1 MANPNEPRLDG
12 DELPEAPWMP
22 ATSAD
27 ELSQAAQSTF
37 RAHAEAVLNN
47 GTLLNKLGEDWFVSI
62 GTLTQTFRESFDSP
76 DNKLR
81 TFDHEQLVM
90 VLGVEFLQKIVARI
104 REMENA
110 LEDPWDEYSPTLTLK
125 VLYED
130 GTPSTRNIDVYDD
143 DSSKERL
150 LETDGM
156 NFQIQ
161 SPREW
166 FWRNVPE
173 GDRPADY
180 LTRE

>member
-1 MANPNEPRLDG
+1 MPNTSEPRLDS
-12 DELPEAPWMP
+12 DSLSEA
-22 ATSAD
+22 ALTQVTSTD
-27 ELSQAAQSTF
+27 ELSQAAQNSF
-37 RAHAEAVLNN
+37 RVHAEAVLNN

-62 GTLTQTFRESFDSP
+62 GALTQTFRESFDSP
-76 DNKLR
+76 DNKLH
-81 TFDHEQLVM
+81 TFSHEQLVM
-90 VLGVEFLQKIVARI
+90 VLGMEFLQKIVARI

-130 GTPSTRNIDVYDD
+130 GTPSTRNIEVYDD
-143 DSSKERL
+143 DSAKERL
-150 LETDGM
+150 LETDGI

-173 GDRPADY
+173 ESRPADY